1 MTAGKTIK
9 VNFVSKDPI
18 LIEKLKPYKERRTEL
33 DIIFS
38 EQPVAGEGKP
48 DIFVLPVEMLLEHQV
63 DLLYGQRGISVIAYG
78 PGRYLRKA
86 FLSGCMDYLKSPWDS
101 EELECR
107 VDRII
112 EKQRKLFSFPWGD
125 FTLREGHL
133 HCTTAKLGLSV
144 QERIILK
151 KLILNRNQPVS
162 RDVLYYAMW
171 GKPYAKKSRVV
182 DMHISAL
189 RRKLYSNLPHSK
201 GCITSIKG
209 LGYMISW
216 TNQEK

>member
-9 VNFVSKDPI
+9 VNLVCKDPI

-38 EQPVAGEGKP
+38 EQPVAGQGKA
-48 DIFVLPVEMLLEHQV
+48 DVFVLPIEMILEHPV
-63 DLLYGQRGISVIAYG
+63 DLLYGQCGISVIAYG
-78 PGRYLRKA
+78 PGRYLRRG
-86 FLSGCMDYLKSPWDS
+86 FISGCMDYLKNPWDS

-112 EKQRKLFSFPWGD
+112 EKRRKLFSFSWGD
-125 FTLREGHL
+125 FTLVEGRL
-133 HCTTAKLGLSV
+133 NCATVKLGLSV
-144 QERIILK
+144 QEKIILK

-171 GKPYAKKSRVV
+171 GKPYTKKSRVV
-182 DMHISAL
+182 DMHISSL
-189 RRKLYSNLPHSK
+189 RRKLYSHLPQSK
-201 GCITSIKG
+201 GCITSLKG
-209 LGYMISW
+209 IGYLIS
-216 TNQEK
+216 

>member
-9 VNFVSKDPI
+9 INLVSKDPI
-18 LIEKLKPYKERRTEL
+18 LIEKLKLYKERRTEL

-38 EQPVAGEGKP
+38 EQPVAGDEKP
-48 DIFVLPVEMLLEHQV
+48 DIFVLPVEMILEHPV
-63 DLLYGQRGISVIAYG
+63 ALHYGQRGISVIAYG
-78 PGRYLRKA
+78 PGRYLRRA

-112 EKQRKLFSFPWGD
+112 EKRQKLFSFLWGD

-133 HCTTAKLGLSV
+133 HCTTAKPGLSV
-144 QERIILK
+144 QEKIILK
-151 KLILNRNQPVS
+151 KLIINRNQPVS

-171 GKPYAKKSRVV
+171 GKPNTKKSRVV
-182 DMHISAL
+182 DMHISSL
-189 RRKLYSNLPHSK
+189 RRKLYSHLPQSK
-201 GCITSIKG
+201 GCITSLKG
-209 LGYMISW
+209 IGYLIS
-216 TNQEK
+216 

>member
-9 VNFVSKDPI
+9 VNLVSKNPI

-38 EQPVAGEGKP
+38 EQPVAENGKI
-48 DIFVLPVEMLLEHQV
+48 DVFVLPVEMIMEHPV
-63 DLLYGQRGISVIAYG
+63 DLLYGQRGIPVIAYG
-78 PGRYLRKA
+78 PGSCLRRA

-112 EKQRKLFSFPWGD
+112 EKRQKLFSFPWGD
-125 FTLREGHL
+125 FTLIEGHL
-133 HCTTAKLGLSV
+133 HCKTAKLGLSV
-144 QERIILK
+144 QEKVILK

-162 RDVLYYAMW
+162 RDILYYAIW
-171 GKPYAKKSRVV
+171 GKPYTKKSRVV
-182 DMHISAL
+182 DMHISSL
-189 RRKLYSNLPHSK
+189 RRKLYSRLPQSK
-201 GCITSIKG
+201 GCITSLKAV
-209 LGYMISW
+209 GYLIF
-216 TNQEK
+216 

>member
-9 VNFVSKDPI
+9 VNLVFKDPI
-18 LIEKLKPYKERRTEL
+18 LIEKLKLYKERRTEL

-38 EQPVAGEGKP
+38 EQPVEGEGKT
-48 DIFVLPVEMLLEHQV
+48 DIFVLPVEMILEHPV

-78 PGRYLRKA
+78 PGRYLRRA

-107 VDRII
+107 VDRLI
-112 EKQRKLFSFPWGD
+112 EKRRKLFSFPWGD
-125 FTLREGHL
+125 FTLLEGRL
-133 HCTTAKLGLSV
+133 HCTMAKLGLSV

-171 GKPYAKKSRVV
+171 GKPYIKKSRVV
-182 DMHISAL
+182 DMHISSI
-189 RRKLYSNLPHSK
+189 RRKLYSHLPQSK
-201 GCITSIKG
+201 ACITSLKG
-209 LGYMISW
+209 IGYLIA
-216 TNQEK
+216 

>member
-9 VNFVSKDPI
+9 VNLVLKDPI
-18 LIEKLKPYKERRTEL
+18 LIEKLKLYKERRTEL

-48 DIFVLPVEMLLEHQV
+48 DVFVLPVEMVLERPM
-63 DLLYGQRGISVIAYG
+63 DLLYGQCGISVIAYG
-78 PGRYLRKA
+78 PGRYLRRA

-112 EKQRKLFSFPWGD
+112 EKRWKLFSFPWGD

-133 HCTTAKLGLSV
+133 HCATLKLGLSV
-144 QERIILK
+144 QEKIILK

-171 GKPYAKKSRVV
+171 GKPYTKKSRVV
-182 DMHISAL
+182 DMHISSL
-189 RRKLYSNLPHSK
+189 RRKLYSHLPQSR
-201 GCITSIKG
+201 GCITTLKG
-209 LGYMISW
+209 IGYLIS
-216 TNQEK
+216 